1 MAELMV
7 VLTDED
13 IVPRRFP
20 TTFTGLINKAK
31 IVAATASQ
39 QPFTRNVSF
48 VVQTTAK
55 AWFVLYDKDADEY
68 WFEELVKAM

>member
-7 VLTDED
+7 VLTNED

-48 VVQTTAK
+48 VV
-55 AWFVLYDKDADEY
+55 
-68 WFEELVKAM
+68 